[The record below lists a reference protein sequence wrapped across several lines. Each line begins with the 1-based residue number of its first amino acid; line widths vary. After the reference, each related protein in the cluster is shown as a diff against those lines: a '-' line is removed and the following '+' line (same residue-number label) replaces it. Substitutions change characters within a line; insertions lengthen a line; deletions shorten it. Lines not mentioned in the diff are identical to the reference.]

1 MKRPGDTPL
10 RSEARI
16 IRRVGALFP
25 NAIAVAVVLAFA
37 STGCRTFLPPLPAAD
52 LKEPGWT
59 VREGQAVWHL
69 PRGESEIAGELLVAT
84 RTNGQTF
91 VQFAKSPFPIVTAQT
106 TDHRW
111 QADFPPQGKHYA
123 GRGMPP
129 QRIIWFQLP
138 RVLRNEPPPKD
149 LSWHQDDKSWRL
161 ENRKAGESVEGY
173 FNP

>member
-1 MKRPGDTPL
+1 ML
-10 RSEARI
+10 
-16 IRRVGALFP
+16 LP
-25 NAIAVAVVLAFA
+25 NALALTIVLAFG
-37 STGCRTFLPPLPAAD
+37 STGCRTLPPPLPAVN
-52 LKEPGWT
+52 LKEQGWT

-106 TDHRW
+106 MDHRW

-123 GRGMPP
+123 GRGTPP
-129 QRIIWFQLP
+129 HRVIWFQLP
-138 RVLRNEPPPKD
+138 RMLRNEAPPKD
-149 LSWHQDDKSWRL
+149 WTWHHDEKGWRL
-161 ENRKAGESVEGY
+161 ENRNAGESVEGY